1 MQYKIFWRL
10 IFTGNTSKVI
20 IQKSMK
26 QERANTYLCAAHLD
40 FPGNETE
47 KEHKLEKRV

>member
-1 MQYKIFWRL
+1 
-10 IFTGNTSKVI
+10 
-20 IQKSMK
+20 MK
-26 QERANTYLCAAHLD
+26 QERANTYLCTAHLD

>member
-1 MQYKIFWRL
+1 
-10 IFTGNTSKVI
+10 
-20 IQKSMK
+20 MK

-47 KEHKLEKRV
+47 KEYKLEKRVWSNNKNHSQNNGY